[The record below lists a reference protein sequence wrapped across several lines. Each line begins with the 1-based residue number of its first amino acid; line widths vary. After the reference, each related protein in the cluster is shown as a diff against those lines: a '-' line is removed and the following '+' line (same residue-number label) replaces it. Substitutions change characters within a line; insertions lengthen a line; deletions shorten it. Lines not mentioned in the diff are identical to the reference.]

1 VDEMKQER
9 NEYFTE
15 EELEAFVHDIET
27 NRQFRAPDYLTDMI
41 MNKAERQAVRE
52 SVEIIPIRNTIR
64 ETFREGK
71 PALVQEPSK
80 QKQLLMYSIK
90 IVAAAAAA
98 IALIVVIPTVENHS
112 NDQAGLYQ
120 VQYDQTGHREEKSI
134 MQNLNEKSSDF
145 CNKLFESTNQ
155 LFHREDK

>member
-1 VDEMKQER
+1 MKQER
-9 NEYFTE
+9 NEYFTD
-15 EELEAFVHDIET
+15 EELEAFVHDIES
-27 NRQFRAPDYLTDMI
+27 NRQLRAPDYLTNMI
-41 MNKAERQAVRE
+41 LNKAERQAVRE

-71 PALVQEPSK
+71 PALIQEPSK
-80 QKQLLMYSIK
+80 QKQLLTYSIK

-112 NDQAGLYQ
+112 RNQETAYH
-120 VQYDQTGHREEKSI
+120 VQYDQSSHRQEKSI
-134 MQNLNEKSSDF
+134 MQNLNEKSSDLV
-145 CNKLFESTNQ
+145 NRLFESTNQ

>member
-1 VDEMKQER
+1 MKQER
-9 NEYFTE
+9 NEYFTD
-15 EELEAFVHDIET
+15 EELEAFVHDIES
-27 NRQFRAPDYLTDMI
+27 NRQLRAPDYLNNMI
-41 MNKAERQAVRE
+41 LNKAERQAVRE

-64 ETFREGK
+64 ETFREGT

-80 QKQLLMYSIK
+80 QKQLLLYSIK

-112 NDQAGLYQ
+112 RNQGTAYQ
-120 VQYDQTGHREEKSI
+120 VQYDQTSHRQEKSF
-134 MQNLNEKSSDF
+134 MQNLNEKSSDL
-145 CNKLFESTNQ
+145 CNQIFESTNQ

>member
-1 VDEMKQER
+1 MKQER

-15 EELEAFVHDIET
+15 EELEAFIHDVES
-27 NRQFRAPDYLTDMI
+27 NRQLQAPDYLTNMI
-41 MNKAERQAVRE
+41 LHKAERQAVRE
-52 SVEIIPIRNTIR
+52 SVEIIPICNTIR
-64 ETFREGK
+64 ETIREGK
-71 PALVQEPSK
+71 PALVQEPTK
-80 QKQLLMYSIK
+80 QKQLFLYSIK

-112 NDQAGLYQ
+112 KNQADSYQ
-120 VQYDQTGHREEKSI
+120 IQYDQNGHREEKSI

-145 CNKLFESTNQ
+145 CNRLFESTNQ